1 MIPKPAMWRVA
12 EGWNQNIGCAYI
24 LNPYFSV
31 WKPERCFGAFKTPES
46 LKEPRFL
53 GNGCY
58 REQKAKLPP
67 IHRRSWRH
75 WAFVFRFLA
84 VNIIWP
90 KLSVVCIMLSYLVEY
105 HEHAHTLRFVPGPLC
120 PVCPIIYFKILHSNH
135 HKQWYFFRGVW
146 RKDSLSGNVLCHTNG
161 HNVTA
166 RTFP

>member
-90 KLSVVCIMLSYLVEY
+90 KLSVVCIIYPISLNTMNMLTPLDLCLVHY
-105 HEHAHTLRFVPGPLC
+105 AQYAKLSTLRFFIPT
-120 PVCPIIYFKILHSNH
+120 IINS
-135 HKQWYFFRGVW
+135 
-146 RKDSLSGNVLCHTNG
+146 D
-161 HNVTA
+161 
-166 RTFP
+166 TFSEESEEKTVSQETSSAIPMGIM